1 MKNIVSKRGVVF
13 LMLFVALT
21 LVGMQFNFSK
31 IIGME
36 ENQFFTLFQ
45 FFGPIAGGFLG
56 LFGIVVVLFAQLINF
71 VLVGKE
77 VTVVNL
83 LRLTPMLF
91 AAYYFSRNRQKGF
104 SDRLN
109 IAIPAVAMILFWS
122 TPAGAAVWYY
132 ALFWLIPII
141 VKFLPDMLF
150 LRSLGATF
158 TAHAVGASLT
168 ALAVPMT
175 AAQWAFLVGVTPF
188 ERLLFALGITAS
200 YVLFTNILNIA
211 DRVMDWDIDGFVNID
226 RRYVY
231 A

>member
-1 MKNIVSKRGVVF
+1 MVNIISKRGIVF

-21 LVGMQFNFSK
+21 LIGMEINFSP
-31 IIGME
+31 IIGMDE
-36 ENQFFTLFQ
+36 QFFTLFQ

-56 LFGIVVVLFAQLINF
+56 LFGIAAVLFAELINF

-77 VTVVNL
+77 VTVINL

-91 AAYYFSRNRQKGF
+91 AAYYFSRNTKTGF
-104 SDRLN
+104 SDRLS
-109 IAIPAVAMILFWS
+109 IVIPVLAMIAFWS
-122 TPAGAAVWYY
+122 TPGGMGAWYY
-132 ALFWLIPII
+132 ALFWTVPLIA
-141 VKFLPDMLF
+141 KFLPDMLF

-168 ALAVPMT
+168 ALAVPTMT
-175 AAQWAFLVGVTPF
+175 AEVWTMLVPVTAF
-188 ERLLFALGITAS
+188 ERALFAVGISAS
-200 YVLFTNILNIA
+200 FVLFTNILNAA
-211 DRVMDWDIDGFVNID
+211 DKVMNWNIDRFVKID